1 MIKKVLFFICFL
13 SITILFSQ
21 NPVLST
27 QSKVSVFTCGKGA
40 ELYSTFGHTAIRI
53 KDSINHLD
61 VVYNYGAF
69 DFRTENF
76 YLKFV
81 KGDLQYF
88 MIATSY
94 EEFIYEYQYDNR
106 EVIEQTLDF
115 TLDKKQ
121 QLFERLNASLLS
133 EEKSYT
139 YKFIDKNC
147 TTMVVDKIDETI
159 GKPII
164 QKVDDKSISYRTV
177 LYPYFE
183 DHFWYKFGINIIFGE
198 RTDRKAE
205 QLFLPIELLN
215 SLDQLKIDGKLLVVE
230 KTTVVKGKDFKAP
243 FSFFNSIYCVVLFVL
258 LIVISNKKRVFLT
271 YLFILGLL
279 GLFLSLVGFYS
290 LHREVLWNY
299 NVLLFNPIYLALP
312 FLNRNWKKWAIA
324 ICGLLLLVYGIVMI
338 SKPHLILML
347 PFMVSI
353 VYILW
358 QLIVKYNLLSSKKHY
373 RT

>member
-1 MIKKVLFFICFL
+1 MAKKVLFFICFL
-13 SITILFSQ
+13 SITTLFSQ
-21 NPVLST
+21 NPVLSEKA
-27 QSKVSVFTCGKGA
+27 KVSVFTCGKGA
-40 ELYSTFGHTAIRI
+40 QLYSTFGHTAIRI
-53 KDSINHLD
+53 KDSINNLD

-88 MIATSY
+88 MVATSY

-133 EEKSYT
+133 EDKSYT

-147 TTMVVDKIDETI
+147 TTMVVDKINETI
-159 GKPII
+159 GKPIL
-164 QKVDDKSISYRTV
+164 QKVDDTNISYRTV

-183 DHFWYKFGINIIFGE
+183 DHFWYKLGINIIFGQ
-198 RTDRKAE
+198 RVDTKAE
-205 QLFLPIELLN
+205 LLFLPIELLN
-215 SLDQLKIDGKLLVVE
+215 SLDKASSNGKPLVIE
-230 KTTVVKGKDFKAP
+230 KTTVVKNQYFKAP
-243 FSFFNSIYCVVLFVL
+243 FSFINSIYCVALAVL
-258 LIVISNKKRVFLT
+258 LIVLSNKRQVHIT
-271 YLFILGLL
+271 YLFILGIL
-279 GLFLSLVGFYS
+279 GLFLSLVGLYS

-299 NVLLFNPIYLALP
+299 NVLLFNPIYVVFP
-312 FLNRNWKKWAIA
+312 FLNRNWKKKSIVFCA
-324 ICGLLLLVYGIVMI
+324 LLLVVYLIVMV

-347 PFMVSI
+347 PFILSI
-353 VYILW
+353 AIILRK
-358 QLIVKYNLLSSKKHY
+358 LFLLSAKK
-373 RT
+373 

>member
-1 MIKKVLFFICFL
+1 MAKKILLFFFL
-13 SITILFSQ
+13 LNATLFFSQ
-21 NPVLST
+21 NPVLSDK
-27 QSKVSVFTCGKGA
+27 SKVSVFTCGKCA

-53 KDSINHLD
+53 KDSINNLD

-76 YLKFV
+76 YFKFV

-88 MIATSY
+88 MVATSY

-106 EVIEQTLDF
+106 EVIEQTLNF
-115 TLDKKQ
+115 SLNQKQ
-121 QLFERLNASLLS
+121 QLFERLNTALFS
-133 EEKSYT
+133 EDKSYT

-147 TTMVVDKIDETI
+147 TTMVVDKINETL
-159 GKPII
+159 GKNLI

-183 DHFWYKFGINIIFGE
+183 DHFWYKLGINIIFGE
-198 RTDRKAE
+198 RVDRKAE
-205 QLFLPIELLN
+205 QLFLPVELLN
-215 SLDQLKIDGKLLVVE
+215 SLEKLRINGKTLVIE
-230 KTTVVKGKDFKAP
+230 KTTIVEGQHFNSS
-243 FSFFNSIYCVVLFVL
+243 FSFFNSIYCIALVL
-258 LIVISNKKRVFLT
+258 LLILVSNKKQVFII

-299 NVLLFNPIYLALP
+299 NALLFNPLYLIVP
-312 FLNRNWKKWAIA
+312 FLNGNWRKKSVVVCAI
-324 ICGLLLLVYGIVMI
+324 LLLVYLIVMF

-347 PFMVSI
+347 PFVVSI
-353 VYILW
+353 AIILRK
-358 QLIVKYNLLSSKKHY
+358 LFLLSTKKQHC
-373 RT
+373 T

>member
-1 MIKKVLFFICFL
+1 MTKKLLLFVFL
-13 SITILFSQ
+13 FSTATLFSQ
-21 NPVLST
+21 NPMLSANA
-27 QSKVSVFTCGKGA
+27 KVSVFTCGKGA

-53 KDSINHLD
+53 KDSINNLD

-115 TLDKKQ
+115 TQTQKQ
-121 QLFERLNASLLS
+121 RLFDRLNASLLS
-133 EEKSYT
+133 EDKSYT

-147 TTMVVDKIDETI
+147 TTMVADKIDETI

-183 DHFWYKFGINIIFGE
+183 DHFWSKFGISIIFGE

-215 SLDQLKIDGKLLVVE
+215 SLDKVNSNGKPLVIE

-243 FSFFNSIYCVVLFVL
+243 FSFFNSIYCVALVLL
-258 LIVISNKKRVFLT
+258 LIVISNKKQVFVI
-271 YLFILGLL
+271 YLFILGLM
-279 GLFLSLVGFYS
+279 GLFLSLVGLYS

-299 NVLLFNPIYLALP
+299 NVLLFNPIYVVLP
-312 FLNRNWKKWAIA
+312 FLNRNWKKKSIVFCAI
-324 ICGLLLLVYGIVMI
+324 ILLVYVFVML

-347 PFMVSI
+347 PFIISVGF
-353 VYILW
+353 ILRK
-358 QLIVKYNLLSSKKHY
+358 LFLLSAKK
-373 RT
+373 

>member
-1 MIKKVLFFICFL
+1 MKKKLLLIVFL
-13 SITILFSQ
+13 YSTAALFSQ
-21 NPVLST
+21 NPVLSANA
-27 QSKVSVFTCGKGA
+27 KVSVFTCGKGA

-53 KDSINHLD
+53 QDSINTLD

-69 DFRTENF
+69 DFKTENF

-106 EVIEQTLDF
+106 DVIEQTLDF
-115 TLDKKQ
+115 TQPQKQ

-133 EEKSYT
+133 EDKSYT

-147 TTMVVDKIDETI
+147 TTMVADKIDETL

-215 SLDQLKIDGKLLVVE
+215 SLDKLKNKGQPLVIE
-230 KTTVVKGKDFKAP
+230 KTTVVKGNDFKAP
-243 FSFFNSIYCVVLFVL
+243 FSFFNSIYCVVLVVL
-258 LIVISNKKRVFLT
+258 LIVISNKKEVFVT

-279 GLFLSLVGFYS
+279 GLFLSLVGLYS

-312 FLNRNWKKWAIA
+312 FLNQNWKKKAIVF
-324 ICGLLLLVYGIVMI
+324 CGILLLVYIVVML

-347 PFMVSI
+347 PFIISVGF
-353 VYILW
+353 ILRK
-358 QLIVKYNLLSSKKHY
+358 LFLLSAKK
-373 RT
+373 

>member
-1 MIKKVLFFICFL
+1 MVKKLLLFFFL
-13 SITILFSQ
+13 LNTAVTFSQ
-21 NPVLST
+21 NPVLSENA
-27 QSKVSVFTCGKGA
+27 KVSIFTCGKGA

-53 KDSINHLD
+53 KDSINNLD

-69 DFRTENF
+69 DFRTDNF

-94 EEFIYEYQYDNR
+94 DEFIYEYQYDNR

-115 TLDKKQ
+115 TLIQKQ
-121 QLFERLNASLLS
+121 QLFERLNASLFS
-133 EEKSYT
+133 EERSYT

-147 TTMVVDKIDETI
+147 TTMVVDKMNQTI
-159 GKPII
+159 GKPLI

-183 DHFWYKFGINIIFGE
+183 DHFWAKLGINIIFGE
-198 RTDRKAE
+198 RTDRNAE

-215 SLDQLKIDGKLLVVE
+215 SLDKVEVNGKPLVIKKE
-230 KTTVVKGKDFKAP
+230 TIVKGQASQLP
-243 FSFFNSIYCVVLFVL
+243 FSFLNSIYCVALALL
-258 LIVISNKKRVFLT
+258 LIVISNKRFVFLT
-271 YLFILGLL
+271 YLFVLGLM
-279 GLFLSLVGFYS
+279 GLFLSLVGLYS

-299 NVLLFNPIYLALP
+299 NVLLFNPLYLVLP
-312 FLNRNWKKWAIA
+312 FLNRKWFMKLIILNAI
-324 ICGLLLLVYGIVMI
+324 LLLVYIIVML

-347 PFMVSI
+347 PFIISVGYVLGRFYFTKKS
-353 VYILW
+353 LPS
-358 QLIVKYNLLSSKKHY
+358 VK
-373 RT
+373 

>member
-1 MIKKVLFFICFL
+1 MTKKVLFLLYFL
-13 SITILFSQ
+13 SITSLFSQ
-21 NPVLST
+21 NPVLSDKA
-27 QSKVSVFTCGKGA
+27 KVSVFTCGKGA
-40 ELYSTFGHTAIRI
+40 QLYSTFGHTAIRI
-53 KDSINHLD
+53 KDSINNLD

-69 DFRTENF
+69 DFKTENF

-133 EEKSYT
+133 EDKSYT

-159 GKPII
+159 EKSII

-183 DHFWYKFGINIIFGE
+183 DHFWYKLGINAIFGE
-198 RTDRKAE
+198 RVDRKAE
-205 QLFLPIELLN
+205 QLFLPNELLN
-215 SLDQLKIDGKLLVVE
+215 SLDKLKIDGKPIVIE
-230 KTTVVKGKDFKAP
+230 KTTVVKGQNYKAP
-243 FSFFNSIYCVVLFVL
+243 FSFMNSIYCVALVLL
-258 LIVISNKKRVFLT
+258 LIVLSNKKQVYLS
-271 YLFILGLL
+271 YLFILGML
-279 GLFLSLVGFYS
+279 GLFFSLVGFYS
-290 LHREVLWNY
+290 LHREILWNY
-299 NVLLFNPIYLALP
+299 NVLLFNPMYLAFP
-312 FLNRNWKKWAIA
+312 FLNRNWKKWFIA
-324 ICGLLLLVYGIVMI
+324 ICGLLLLIYSIVMV

-347 PFMVSI
+347 PFIISVA
-353 VYILW
+353 YILRK
-358 QLIVKYNLLSSKKHY
+358 LVIKYHLLSSKK
-373 RT
+373 

>member
-1 MIKKVLFFICFL
+1 MVKKLLLFFFL
-13 SITILFSQ
+13 LNIAISFAQ
-21 NPVLST
+21 NPSLSADA
-27 QSKVSVFTCGKGA
+27 KVSVFTCGKGA

-53 KDSINHLD
+53 KDSVNNLD

-115 TLDKKQ
+115 STNQKQ

-133 EEKSYT
+133 EERTYT

-147 TTMVVDKIDETI
+147 TTMVVEKIDETI

-164 QKVDDKSISYRTV
+164 QKVDDKSMSYRTV

-183 DHFWYKFGINIIFGE
+183 DHFWSKLGINIMFGE
-198 RTDRKAE
+198 RTDRKSE

-215 SLDQLKIDGKLLVVE
+215 SLDKVKVSGKLLVIKKEILVRNQQSP
-230 KTTVVKGKDFKAP
+230 FQ
-243 FSFFNSIYCVVLFVL
+243 FSFLNSIYFVALMLL
-258 LIVISNKKRVFLT
+258 LILFSNRRTVFLT
-271 YLFILGLL
+271 FLFSLGLF
-279 GLFLSLVGFYS
+279 GLFLSSVGLYS
-290 LHREVLWNY
+290 LHREILSNY
-299 NVLLFNPIYLALP
+299 NILLFNPLYLILP
-312 FLNRNWKKWAIA
+312 FLSHKWFIRLIIVNSA
-324 ICGLLLLVYGIVMI
+324 LLLIYTIVMLN
-338 SKPHLILML
+338 KPHLVLML
-347 PFMVSI
+347 PFIIAVG
-353 VYILW
+353 YILVRFYFGKK
-358 QLIVKYNLLSSKKHY
+358 LLTPVK
-373 RT
+373 

>member
-1 MIKKVLFFICFL
+1 MAKKLLLFIFL
-13 SITILFSQ
+13 YSSVTLFAQ
-21 NPVLST
+21 NLMLST
-27 QSKVSVFTCGKGA
+27 KAKVSVFTCGKGT

-53 KDSINHLD
+53 KDSVNSLD

-69 DFRTENF
+69 DFKTENF

-106 EVIEQTLDF
+106 EVIEQTLNF
-115 TLDKKQ
+115 TPFQKQ
-121 QLFERLNASLLS
+121 QLFEQLNASLLS
-133 EEKSYT
+133 EDKSYT

-147 TTMVVDKIDETI
+147 TTMVADKIDETI

-198 RTDRKAE
+198 RTDKKAE

-215 SLDQLKIDGKLLVVE
+215 SLDELKIDGKPLVIE
-230 KTTVVKGKDFKAP
+230 KTTVVIGQNQKAP
-243 FSFFNSIYCVVLFVL
+243 FSFFNSIYCVALAVL
-258 LIVISNKKRVFLT
+258 LIVISNKKQVFLI
-271 YLFILGLL
+271 YLFTLGLL
-279 GLFLSLVGFYS
+279 GLFLSLVGLYS

-299 NVLLFNPIYLALP
+299 NVLLFNPMYVVLP
-312 FLNRNWKKWAIA
+312 FLNRNWKKKLIVL
-324 ICGLLLLVYGIVMI
+324 CGLLLGVYIVVML
-338 SKPHLILML
+338 SKPHFTLML
-347 PFMVSI
+347 PFIISI
-353 VYILW
+353 AYIV
-358 QLIVKYNLLSSKKHY
+358 VKLFYKNKLLSSIK
-373 RT
+373 